1 MARTVTGIDVG
12 SHTSLALR
20 GAFKKNT
27 FHATGF
33 AAGQHR
39 GGDTA
44 AAWGALK
51 PGFKPTA
58 ARIGIS
64 GRGVNVRY
72 TRVPQVPDWQLRNLM
87 RFEVAEIG
95 DQSGAEV
102 ASDFNLL
109 PQIPEIEGEDV
120 VLLAMARE
128 SMLEEHD
135 AGLRSIGGAL
145 DAFSPSAIGLYNAW
159 LRFGVIEEDTVLV
172 ANVGHENIDVVIC
185 RGPDLLFARNLSGG
199 SRLFQDAIAQNLGCS
214 DGQAE
219 KLKVDMT
226 TLRPGAKHPT
236 PNHERASRAVLGA
249 AGQLLSLL
257 QSTVLFC
264 KSQVKITSLR
274 IDRVLL
280 CGGGAAL
287 DGLPEYLAG
296 GMGVPVDLFDPF
308 SIVDTSGL
316 SPEELESLDE
326 YKLESVVALGLAT
339 MASDT
344 DSYSLEILPAALAK
358 SRQFWGGTFW
368 LIASA
373 VLALTYLGYSAV
385 VEKGKLDDIRAR
397 NASISSQLR
406 RAVAVHN
413 EATALAAES
422 ETLSELAHELEGVVG
437 SGEQL
442 ARVLSILGRDLPA
455 DFWVQ
460 RLSSAWSAD
469 EELRVIRADERP
481 ILSIKGRTREG
492 TDSPAVL
499 YQAFTQALSAGMP
512 GARIN
517 PSLTPTGDGFS
528 VDLTLFGPPSED
540 PVAGDDAGSEADAE
554 G

>member
-1 MARTVTGIDVG
+1 MARTTTGIDVG
-12 SHTSLALR
+12 SHSSVALR

-33 AAGQHR
+33 AAAQHR
-39 GGDTA
+39 GTGIE
-44 AAWGALK
+44 AAWGALT
-51 PGFKPTA
+51 PEFKPTA

-64 GRGVNVRY
+64 GREVNVRY
-72 TRVPQVPDWQLRNLM
+72 TRVPLVPDWQLRNLM
-87 RFEVAEIG
+87 HFEVAEIG
-95 DQSGAEV
+95 DQSGAV

-128 SMLEEHD
+128 SMLAEHE
-135 AGLRSIGGAL
+135 AGLRSVDGSL
-145 DAFSPSAIGLYNAW
+145 DAFSPAAIGLYNAW
-159 LRFGVIEEDTVLV
+159 LRFGVIEEDTVLI
-172 ANVGHENIDVVIC
+172 ANIGHDNIDVVIC

-199 SRLFQDAIAQNLGCS
+199 SRLFQDAIAQNLACS

-219 KLKVDMT
+219 KLKVEMT
-226 TLRPGAKHPT
+226 TLRPGATYPT
-236 PNHERASRAVLGA
+236 PNHERASRAILGA

-296 GMGVPVDLFDPF
+296 GMGVPVELFDPF
-308 SIVDTSGL
+308 RVVETSAL
-316 SPEELESLDE
+316 SPEALEALED
-326 YKLESVVALGLAT
+326 YKLEAVVALGLAT
-339 MASDT
+339 MASDP
-344 DSYSLEILPAALAK
+344 DSYSLEILPGALAK

-368 LIASA
+368 LIAA
-373 VLALTYLGYSAV
+373 AILAAAFLGYSAF
-385 VEKGKLDDIRAR
+385 VEKSKLDDIRGR
-397 NASISSQLR
+397 NAAISSQLR

-413 EATALAAES
+413 ETTALAADS
-422 ETLSELAHELEGVVG
+422 AALSELAHELEGVVG

-442 ARVLSILGRDLPA
+442 ARVLAILGRDLPA

-460 RLSSAWSAD
+460 RLTSSWSAD
-469 EELRVIRADERP
+469 EELQVVRADERP

-499 YQAFTQALSAGMP
+499 YQNFTQALSAGLP

-528 VDLTLFGPPSED
+528 VDLTLFGPRD
-540 PVAGDDAGSEADAE
+540 DDAQVDDEAGAE
-554 G
+554 TGAQG